1 MAKSKGKQ
9 LTPSQKRYVKEI
21 SNLERRVKRAIKAG
35 FNFPEDII
43 PNKASFPKRITK
55 SVLEDIKS
63 LRGSKLYQK
72 ATGFYTEEKTL
83 PVSQGIEILKQK
95 RRETN
100 ISNLPK
106 RVKPITAEQYEE
118 ERLADGLK
126 LLAEYSSL
134 DEEGKMNFIR
144 SLSNEDYDAF
154 TLAKSK
160 YGEVE
165 NGRREADSRR
175 ETGKTVLP
183 DEGSEYDEDYEQ
195 EWEEQHAEEVERER
209 AEIAKAK
216 ADERK
221 KINAEIT
228 DKKVKEW
235 KDKYEQQK
243 KKKKK
248 EREFVYDGDAIYA
261 GIISR
266 IEQFESDY
274 NANPERFNKYG
285 NKNAEVSFKR
295 MLNNAIRTEGFS
307 TVMRRL
313 DGHGIEIDNALETM
327 LYDSDENKVSGA
339 LMQLA
344 EIILGRIPTQQESEK
359 IHSYSEYI
367 NLEDEDEDLED
378 FQIEELI

>member
-1 MAKSKGKQ
+1 MAKTGKKK

-21 SNLERRVKRAIKAG
+21 SNLKKRVKRAEKAG
-35 FNFPEDII
+35 FDFPEDII
-43 PNKASFPKRITK
+43 PSKSSFPKRITK
-55 SVLEDIKS
+55 SILEDLKS
-63 LRGSKLYQK
+63 LRGNKLYQK
-72 ATGFYTEEKTL
+72 AKGFFTKEKTL
-83 PVSQGIEILKQK
+83 PVSEGIEFVKQK

-100 ISNLPK
+100 FSNLPK
-106 RVKPITAEQYEE
+106 RGKAITAKQYEE
-118 ERLADGLK
+118 EQLANGLQ
-126 LLAEYSSL
+126 LLAKYNSL

-160 YGEVE
+160 YGEVQ
-165 NGRREADSRR
+165 NGRRETESGR
-175 ETGKTVLP
+175 ETGETLLP
-183 DEGSEYDEDYEQ
+183 NEGAESEEIPEAKEHYGEDFEPEGTEIDNAQDDE
-195 EWEEQHAEEVERER
+195 
-209 AEIAKAK
+209 K
-216 ADERK
+216 K

-228 DKKVKEW
+228 DQKVKQW
-235 KDKYEQQK
+235 KENYERQK
-243 KKKKK
+243 KKKKV

-266 IEQFESDY
+266 IEQFEADY
-274 NANPERFNKYG
+274 NAQPDRFNKYG

-295 MLNNAIRTEGFS
+295 MLNNTIRTEGFS

-313 DGHGIEIDNALETM
+313 DGRGIEIDNALETM

-367 NLEDEDEDLED
+367 NFDEEDEDLED
-378 FQIEELI
+378 YQIDELT

>member
-1 MAKSKGKQ
+1 MAKTGKKK

-21 SNLERRVKRAIKAG
+21 SNLEKRVKRAEKYG
-35 FNFPEDII
+35 FDFPEDII
-43 PNKASFPKRITK
+43 PSKTSFPKRITK
-55 SVLEDIKS
+55 TILQGIKS
-63 LRGSKLYQK
+63 LRGNKLYQK
-72 ATGFYTEEKTL
+72 AIGFFTNERPL
-83 PVSQGIEILKQK
+83 PVSEGIELVKQK
-95 RRETN
+95 RREVN

-106 RVKPITAEQYEE
+106 RRKAISAKQYEE
-118 ERLADGLK
+118 EQLANGLQ
-126 LLAEYSSL
+126 LLAEYNSL

-160 YGEVE
+160 YGEVQ
-165 NGRREADSRR
+165 NGRREADTGR
-175 ETGKTVLP
+175 ETGQTLLP
-183 DEGSEYDEDYEQ
+183 NEGTESEEIPEENYYEDDFEPEGTETTQ
-195 EWEEQHAEEVERER
+195 TQD
-209 AEIAKAK
+209 
-216 ADERK
+216 DERK

-228 DKKVKEW
+228 DQKVKQW
-235 KDKYEQQK
+235 KENYERQK
-243 KKKKK
+243 KKKKS
-248 EREFVYDGDAIYA
+248 EREFVYDGDSIYA

-266 IEQFESDY
+266 IEQFEADY
-274 NANPERFNKYG
+274 NAQPERYNKYG

-313 DGHGIEIDNALETM
+313 DGRGIEIDNALETM

-344 EIILGRIPTQQESEK
+344 EIILGRIPTQKESEK

-367 NLEDEDEDLED
+367 NFDEEDEDLED
-378 FQIEELI
+378 YQIDELI

>member
-1 MAKSKGKQ
+1 MAKTSKKK

-21 SNLERRVKRAIKAG
+21 YNLEKRVKRAEKSG
-35 FNFPEDII
+35 FDFPEDII
-43 PNKASFPKRITK
+43 PSKISFPKRITK
-55 SVLEDIKS
+55 SVLEGIKS
-63 LRGSKLYQK
+63 LRGNKLYQK
-72 ATGFYTEEKTL
+72 AIGFFTKEKPL
-83 PVSQGIEILKQK
+83 PVSEGIELVKQK

-106 RVKPITAEQYEE
+106 RGKAISAKQYEE
-118 ERLADGLK
+118 EQLANGLQ
-126 LLAEYSSL
+126 LLAEYNSL
-134 DEEGKMNFIR
+134 DEEGKMKFIR

-160 YGEVE
+160 YGEVQD
-165 NGRREADSRR
+165 GRREADSGR
-175 ETGKTVLP
+175 ETGKTLLP
-183 DEGSEYDEDYEQ
+183 DEGYESEEIPEAKEHYDEDFESEGTEASQ
-195 EWEEQHAEEVERER
+195 TQD
-209 AEIAKAK
+209 
-216 ADERK
+216 DERK

-228 DKKVKEW
+228 DQKVKQW
-235 KDKYEQQK
+235 KENYERQKNK
-243 KKKKK
+243 KKA

-266 IEQFESDY
+266 IEQFEADY
-274 NANPERFNKYG
+274 NAQPERFNKYG

-313 DGHGIEIDNALETM
+313 DGRGIEIDNALETM

-367 NLEDEDEDLED
+367 NFDEEDEDLED
-378 FQIEELI
+378 YQIDELI